1 MTLEKHTSRLRKNT
15 GTAANALSLSDLILD
30 AVDIFLR
37 RVFRF
42 FVSAAFLARVN
53 PRVTIMNYR
62 AQRFAPTKIKL

>member
-1 MTLEKHTSRLRKNT
+1 MPLQKHTSKLRKNT
-15 GTAANALSLSDLILD
+15 GTAANALPVTDLILD

-53 PRVTIMNYR
+53 PRYHELP
-62 AQRFAPTKIKL
+62 QRFATTKNMF